1 MRLRKRFIQSKR
13 TYKDSKVYENLPA
26 ERASGKMTELF
37 DVKEEAPLVPKEL
50 HDLARHINCRA
61 IDPDED
67 FVAFDYHLCRLSHA
81 RSLIDLCLGELLR
94 AFKKVHGS
102 IGYSKID
109 DFADEHLSF
118 SGRLAHEMIL
128 NYERL
133 QALPLLREAYING
146 EIVKSALRLLLR
158 VATKESEAD
167 LLAGIDGLSVRE
179 IEELVRERL
188 KTIKVCKDQKNKT
201 GGDAAG
207 SATECAADGT
217 ADGASATMITV
228 ENAAVSGLN
237 GGTGSG
243 ESGEVGESEE
253 AGEAGPVSLSAFRDS
268 EEDADSA
275 LLPEEMLSEE
285 IPSEEAGC
293 DEGSGVVMKFNV
305 PRTLALTWD
314 FSLEIYRENERTKS
328 SVYGFVEALVSGFLD
343 STADLV
349 SSRKPGSS
357 GANPASELTAQ
368 TEAEPTAQTVTLFDT
383 ETASEDGPAFS
394 AGREV
399 PLLYAKAFCDDFSSE
414 SALGRKGRNG
424 SQKSSETGDEYP
436 DPQNEER
443 LKSIRESLSL
453 QPFVVKLPESYSQIP
468 SDPYALSH
476 KIIRVAQMRQSIDY
490 HIGWFLKAVRD
501 RHLQC
506 RMEFSKIEDYA
517 KARINISSSTT
528 FRLIKL
534 VSYFK
539 NHPVIEKAFLKRKIT
554 REQAFQIASLED
566 GRHERIWLQFAMSR
580 PTRELRDEV
589 NRMLRIKEFDYFAPH
604 SYALLPGFRYIT
616 DDRYDELSDEMK
628 DIVRT
633 GAWYKGPGSEWP
645 IMADDE
651 YLLRKDLYDTVDLE
665 MDADQLSKCAAGPG
679 EVADPA
685 EIDQLSKCAVDL
697 GEVANPP
704 ESDQLSKCAAGPGEV
719 VDPPEIDQLSKCAAD
734 SGEAADQSEINQLSK
749 CAAGLGI
756 VADPADANRLSKC
769 AADPGKASDSDNS
782 SCGCW
787 EGHRHCSDESIE
799 KVRSLCTLPDK
810 NHPAM
815 TMLLDVLDSLARLD
829 GGGCQPSYASSSRSA
844 LDTEPTMPV
853 RFFIPRELYGI
864 WNAAIRRYC
873 SLISFDDSVE
883 LLVNNE
889 GAEHFIAIL
898 VAEYLLNEKA
908 HQKAARNNKVF
919 ERDGYRCQVPGCSN
933 CRNIHSHHLEF
944 RSHGG
949 CDAQSNRLTLCASHH
964 LWILHLLHGL
974 KIEGTAPDELTF
986 TFGPNSGPEGQP
998 FMVYSSGRK
1007 VISAAA

>member
-1 MRLRKRFIQSKR
+1 M
-13 TYKDSKVYENLPA
+13 A
-26 ERASGKMTELF
+26 ELF

-81 RSLIDLCLGELLR
+81 RSLVDLCLGELLR
-94 AFKKVHGS
+94 AFKKVHGE

-133 QALPLLREAYING
+133 QALPLLREAYIKG

-207 SATECAADGT
+207 SAADGAADSTAETAAYGT
-217 ADGASATMITV
+217 ADGASATEISV

-285 IPSEEAGC
+285 IPSEEAGR

-314 FSLEIYRENERTKS
+314 FALEIYRENERTKS

-357 GANPASELTAQ
+357 GANPVSELTSQ
-368 TEAEPTAQTVTLFDT
+368 TEARPTDRAVTLLDS

-394 AGREV
+394 DGREV
-399 PLLYAKAFCDDFSSE
+399 PLLYAKAFCDEFFSE
-414 SALGRKGRNG
+414 SALGAKGRNG
-424 SQKSSETGDEYP
+424 SQKSAETGDEYP

-443 LKSIRESLSL
+443 LKSIREALAM

-490 HIGWFLKAVRD
+490 HIGWFLKAIRD

-566 GRHERIWLQFAMSR
+566 GRHERIWLDFAMSR

-604 SYALLPGFRYIT
+604 NYALLPGFRYIT

-628 DIVRT
+628 DILRT

-645 IMADDE
+645 IKADDE

-679 EVADPA
+679 EVADIA
-685 EIDQLSKCAVDL
+685 DVDR
-697 GEVANPP
+697 
-704 ESDQLSKCAAGPGEV
+704 
-719 VDPPEIDQLSKCAAD
+719 LSKCAAD
-734 SGEAADQSEINQLSK
+734 PGEVADIADVDRLSKCAADQGKVADPADANQLSK
-749 CAAGLGI
+749 CAASPGEA
-756 VADPADANRLSKC
+756 ADPADANRLSKC
-769 AADPGKASDSDNS
+769 AADPDRS
-782 SCGCW
+782 SCKCL
-787 EGHRHCSDESIE
+787 EGHPHCSDESIE
-799 KVRSLCTLPDK
+799 KVRALCTMPDK
-810 NHPAM
+810 NRPAM
-815 TMLLDVLDSLARLD
+815 TMLLDVLDSLAMRD
-829 GGGCQPSYASSSRSA
+829 GGGCQPSSASSGRSA
-844 LDTEPTMPV
+844 LDPEPTMPV
-853 RFFIPRELYGI
+853 RFFLPRELYGI
-864 WNAAIRRYC
+864 WNAAVRRYC

-889 GAEHFIAIL
+889 GVEHFIAIL
-898 VAEYLLNEKA
+898 VTEYLLNEKA

-1007 VISAAA
+1007 VISTAA

>member
-1 MRLRKRFIQSKR
+1 MRLRKRFVQSKR
-13 TYKDSKVYENLPA
+13 TYKDSKAHENLSA
-26 ERASGKMTELF
+26 GIASGKVAELF

-67 FVAFDYHLCRLSHA
+67 FVTFDYHLCRLSHA

-133 QALPLLREAYING
+133 QALPLLREAYIKG

-167 LLAGIDGLSVRE
+167 LLTGIDGLSVRE

-207 SATECAADGT
+207 SAADDTADSTAETAAYGT
-217 ADGASATMITV
+217 ADGASATEISV

-243 ESGEVGESEE
+243 ESGEVGESGE
-253 AGEAGPVSLSAFRDS
+253 AGEAGPVSLSTFSES
-268 EEDADSA
+268 EEDADSS
-275 LLPEEMLSEE
+275 LLPGEMLSEE
-285 IPSEEAGC
+285 IPSEEAGR

-357 GANPASELTAQ
+357 GANPVSELTSQ
-368 TEAEPTAQTVTLFDT
+368 TEARPTDRAVTLFDT
-383 ETASEDGPAFS
+383 ETTTEDGPAFFD
-394 AGREV
+394 GREV

-414 SALGRKGRNG
+414 SALGAKGRNG
-424 SQKSSETGDEYP
+424 SSKPAETGDEYP

-443 LKSIRESLSL
+443 LKSIREALAL

-490 HIGWFLKAVRD
+490 HIGWFLKAIRD

-566 GRHERIWLQFAMSR
+566 GRHERIWLDFAMSR

-651 YLLRKDLYDTVDLE
+651 YLLRKDLYDTADLE
-665 MDADQLSKCAAGPG
+665 MDADQLSKCAAGSG

-685 EIDQLSKCAVDL
+685 DA
-697 GEVANPP
+697 
-704 ESDQLSKCAAGPGEV
+704 
-719 VDPPEIDQLSKCAAD
+719 
-734 SGEAADQSEINQLSK
+734 NQLSK
-749 CAAGLGI
+749 CAANP
-756 VADPADANRLSKC
+756 DK
-769 AADPGKASDSDNS
+769 S
-782 SCGCW
+782 SCKCL
-787 EGHRHCSDESIE
+787 ERHRHCSDESIE
-799 KVRSLCTLPDK
+799 KVRALCTMPDK
-810 NHPAM
+810 NRPAM
-815 TMLLDVLDSLARLD
+815 TMLLDVLDSLARRD
-829 GGGCQPSYASSSRSA
+829 GGGCKPSSASSGRSA
-844 LDTEPTMPV
+844 LDPEPTMPV
-853 RFFIPRELYGI
+853 RFFLPRELYGI
-864 WNAAIRRYC
+864 WNAAVRRYC

-889 GAEHFIAIL
+889 GAEHFVAIL

-908 HQKAARNNKVF
+908 HQKATRNNKVF

-1007 VISAAA
+1007 VLSTAA